1 MYVIKVTLNQFDT
14 KILFSLIDQNQ
25 KELLSLQIKAIDYA
39 SPLLKTRIKE
49 IKQTI
54 DITKKIIIGRYKKEN
69 ISLHKMIKMLLNS
82 TNLVEEEIFKE
93 LITDRLIE
101 KEEPVS
107 MDLLIQVMDSLE
119 LEQLMMIIHSKENTF
134 YGDMALSS
142 YDKKCMEVD
151 NDVYQE
157 LVLKLKQDMEEY

>member
-14 KILFSLIDQNQ
+14 KILFSLIEQNQ
-25 KELLSLQIKAIDYA
+25 
-39 SPLLKTRIKE
+39 
-49 IKQTI
+49 
-54 DITKKIIIGRYKKEN
+54 
-69 ISLHKMIKMLLNS
+69 
-82 TNLVEEEIFKE
+82 VEEEIFKE

>member
-1 MYVIKVTLNQFDT
+1 MIGGVCYQSYIKSVRYKNNCSHLLN
-14 KILFSLIDQNQ
+14 KIKI
-25 KELLSLQIKAIDYA
+25 QIKAIDYA

-69 ISLHKMIKMLLNS
+69 IPLHKMIKMLLNS

-101 KEEPVS
+101 KRN
-107 MDLLIQVMDSLE
+107 LFLWI
-119 LEQLMMIIHSKENTF
+119 
-134 YGDMALSS
+134 
-142 YDKKCMEVD
+142 C
-151 NDVYQE
+151 
-157 LVLKLKQDMEEY
+157 

>member
-14 KILFSLIDQNQ
+14 KILFSLIEQNQ
-25 KELLSLQIKAIDYA
+25 KELLSLQIKAI
-39 SPLLKTRIKE
+39 
-49 IKQTI
+49 
-54 DITKKIIIGRYKKEN
+54 EN
-69 ISLHKMIKMLLNS
+69 IPLHKMIKMLLNS

>member
-1 MYVIKVTLNQFDT
+1 
-14 KILFSLIDQNQ
+14 
-25 KELLSLQIKAIDYA
+25 
-39 SPLLKTRIKE
+39 
-49 IKQTI
+49 
-54 DITKKIIIGRYKKEN
+54 
-69 ISLHKMIKMLLNS
+69 
-82 TNLVEEEIFKE
+82 
-93 LITDRLIE
+93 
-101 KEEPVS
+101 
-107 MDLLIQVMDSLE
+107 MDSLE

>member
-14 KILFSLIDQNQ
+14 KILFSLIEQNQ

-54 DITKKIIIGRYKKEN
+54 DIMKKIIIGRYKKEN
-69 ISLHKMIKMLLNS
+69 IPLHKMIKMLLNS

-107 MDLLIQVMDSLE
+107 MDLLIQVMDSL
-119 LEQLMMIIHSKENTF
+119 
-134 YGDMALSS
+134 
-142 YDKKCMEVD
+142 
-151 NDVYQE
+151 
-157 LVLKLKQDMEEY
+157 